1 MSKFSFS
8 SLMNTLAQYGIALL
22 VFCCVMYFMINSVFT
37 KVTKDSDQKLEN
49 KMNELQSNVSIIQKK
64 QDALMQAVDE
74 IEKDNTYIS
83 NVILENTAKIEQN
96 NRTLTNLKREYREA
110 IHSVDNYSV
119 SELDSIFSKKY
130 GKDFSK
136 K

>member
-37 KVTKDSDQKLEN
+37 KVTKDSDQKFEN
-49 KMNELQSNVSIIQKK
+49 KMNELQSNVSVIQKK
-64 QDALMQAVDE
+64 QDALIQAVDE

>member
-37 KVTKDSDQKLEN
+37 KVTKDSDQKFEN
-49 KMNELQSNVSIIQKK
+49 KMNELQSNVSVIQKK
-64 QDALMQAVDE
+64 QDALIQAVDE

-96 NRTLTNLKREYREA
+96 NRTLNNLKREYREA

>member
-37 KVTKDSDQKLEN
+37 KVTKDSDQKFEN
-49 KMNELQSNVSIIQKK
+49 KMKELQSNVSIIQKK